1 MTQQFILVAVV
12 HLKAGRVPRMF
23 NYNSNT
29 IIFYKLLY
37 IYFLLLVYN
46 QRIYSYHSRCYSI
59 VHSLSKG
66 VALQRPKN
74 TVSSAS
80 DLLQLLSS
88 EHIYK
93 KEEPSKEVS
102 VNINNNSNLYYTLH
116 YRLQYLT
123 FSVQVEVHLHLQY
136 IIHCN
141 T

>member
-1 MTQQFILVAVV
+1 M
-12 HLKAGRVPRMF
+12 
-23 NYNSNT
+23 
-29 IIFYKLLY
+29 Y

-46 QRIYSYHSRCYSI
+46 QRIYRYHSRCYSI

-88 EHIYK
+88 ENIYK
-93 KEEPSKEVS
+93 KEEASKEVS
-102 VNINNNSNLYYTLH
+102 VNNNSNLYYTLH
-116 YRLQYLT
+116 YKLQYLT
-123 FSVQVEVHLHLQY
+123 ISVLVEVHLHLQY

-141 T
+141 TYIFQIKTKWESYYLLQLYFDVKLALHA